1 MKRKS
6 SEGVRHQHSRNRLYR
21 IHKRAKRR
29 ENVGALTPK
38 QTLDVA
44 LLNVDGYSDVQ
55 YETVK
60 ELSKSK
66 TQI

>member
-1 MKRKS
+1 MN
-6 SEGVRHQHSRNRLYR
+6 G
-21 IHKRAKRR
+21 I
-29 ENVGALTPK
+29 LTPK

-60 ELSKSK
+60 GTIEAK
-66 TQI
+66 